1 MVVIDLGYRKI
12 VVTKEQAMQ
21 LAEIL
26 EKAEVYEDRYWS
38 ESERREK
45 GITEP
50 YTYHVY
56 TNDANYT
63 MKLISDV
70 QYQMAKLAGKPTKE

>member
-21 LAEIL
+21 LAGIL
-26 EKAEVYEDRYWS
+26 ETAEIYDEKYWS
-38 ESERREK
+38 EAERKAK
-45 GITEP
+45 GIPET
-50 YTYHVY
+50 YTFHIYP
-56 TNDANYT
+56 NDNSYT
-63 MKLISDV
+63 MKLISDA